1 MKQENS
7 LGSQR
12 KSRRCSIFLCSI
24 LMGCLLAVTACANK
38 NPQTSQA
45 GEGSQP
51 VQDTTATAVQENES
65 QSVQDTASTAVQ
77 ENVSQPVQD
86 TADTAVQGN
95 ESQSVQTTGD
105 AAIQGS
111 AAQTD
116 IGVEQAKSTA
126 LSHAGLEAS
135 EVTFTKEKLDYDD
148 GRAEY
153 EIEFVTTDQKYEYE
167 IKADDGA
174 ILNAS
179 VEAIER
185 RISNMG
191 TQGSVT
197 LEEAKEIALEHA
209 GLDASQVSYTK
220 LEQDVEDGHTEYEI
234 EFYAD
239 GKEYEYTIHGET
251 GKILEAETELR

>member
-1 MKQENS
+1 MEQENS
-7 LGSQR
+7 LGNQR
-12 KSRRCSIFLCSI
+12 KNRRCSIFLCSI
-24 LMGCLLAVTACANK
+24 LTGCLLTVTACANK
-38 NPQTSQA
+38 NPQTA
-45 GEGSQP
+45 PTGEGKESQP
-51 VQDTTATAVQENES
+51 VQDTTAT
-65 QSVQDTASTAVQ
+65 
-77 ENVSQPVQD
+77 
-86 TADTAVQGN
+86 
-95 ESQSVQTTGD
+95 
-105 AAIQGS
+105 
-111 AAQTD
+111 AQTD
-116 IGVEQAKSTA
+116 IGVEQAKSAA

-135 EVTFTKEKLDYDD
+135 DVTFTKEKLDYDD

-153 EIEFVTTDQKYEYE
+153 EIEFVTADQKYEYE
-167 IKADDGA
+167 IQADDGT

-179 VEAIER
+179 AEAIER

-251 GKILEAETELR
+251 GKILEAETEQR